1 MTYATWRQT
10 VVVAAATTSNP
21 FLDHGGHAMSACHHW
36 QTMRLQKHRP
46 TIADQ
51 RQLSSSTRV
60 DTHAR
65 RSIRELHP
73 PPSIDRPRIAIGKEG
88 TRQEIEIYLPP
99 LFIQRARM
107 TQVKYYFLC
116 VIERDYKFLLSG
128 SDTGFYERGFCPP
141 IRFYFISFHYR
152 GRNSFSP
159 FLSSVRLLNFT

>member
-1 MTYATWRQT
+1 
-10 VVVAAATTSNP
+10 
-21 FLDHGGHAMSACHHW
+21 
-36 QTMRLQKHRP
+36 MRLQKHRP

-116 VIERDYKFLLSG
+116 VIERE
-128 SDTGFYERGFCPP
+128 TINFCCRDR
-141 IRFYFISFHYR
+141 IQVFTSEAFALRYDFISFH
-152 GRNSFSP
+152 FIIVAVIL
-159 FLSSVRLLNFT
+159 FLLSLAPSDY

>member
-1 MTYATWRQT
+1 
-10 VVVAAATTSNP
+10 
-21 FLDHGGHAMSACHHW
+21 
-36 QTMRLQKHRP
+36 MRLQKHRP

-99 LFIQRARM
+99 LVPLHSTREDDTSEI
-107 TQVKYYFLC
+107 
-116 VIERDYKFLLSG
+116 LLSVCNR
-128 SDTGFYERGFCPP
+128 ER
-141 IRFYFISFHYR
+141 
-152 GRNSFSP
+152 
-159 FLSSVRLLNFT
+159 L